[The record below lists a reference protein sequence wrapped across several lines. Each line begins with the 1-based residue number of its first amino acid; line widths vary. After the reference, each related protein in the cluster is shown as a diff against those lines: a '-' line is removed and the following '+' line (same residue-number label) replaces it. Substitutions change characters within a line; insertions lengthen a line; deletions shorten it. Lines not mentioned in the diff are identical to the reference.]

1 MCASPA
7 VRGPR
12 AGQEAA
18 AAGRNAGGGTMD
30 FHFSEEE
37 ERFRR
42 ELRDFLAG
50 RLPADWRDRSFLLA
64 QDAPERDEL
73 GGALARELGER
84 RWLALAWPE
93 RYGGS
98 GASYLQQAVYSE
110 ELAYQA
116 APTNSAA
123 GVQWVGPAIMRFG
136 DEAQRERYL
145 PSIARGEES
154 WCTLYSEPGAGSD
167 LAAIQT
173 RAVRDGDE
181 WVVNGQK
188 LGAAGGGGGPARAE
202 TGRRAVGD
210 GEEWVINGQ
219 KLWAAGAGRATLGW
233 LAARTDPAAPKHRG
247 ISTFVVPMD
256 TPGITMRPIEDITG
270 ARTLNEVYLENVRI
284 PADHLVGEENRGWY
298 QVAQTLDMERS
309 GVGTFASGRRN
320 VEKLVE
326 IAKARHDL
334 MAQRP
339 SSRYELAD
347 RWIELEVGY
356 QVAYRIPYLQQQ
368 GATPNYEASVSKLFG
383 AELTQ
388 RIAQTGVQLLGTA
401 GQIAPGPASGAEA
414 PLQGALSRNY
424 LAAVAS
430 TIASGTSEV
439 QRGVIA
445 RRGLGLPR

>member
-1 MCASPA
+1 M
-7 VRGPR
+7 
-12 AGQEAA
+12 
-18 AAGRNAGGGTMD
+18 N

-37 ERFRR
+37 ERFRQ
-42 ELRDFLAG
+42 EMRDFLAG
-50 RLPADWRDRSFLLA
+50 RLPADWNDQSFLLA
-64 QDAPERDEL
+64 QDAPERDEIA
-73 GGALARELGER
+73 GELARELGEK
-84 RWLALAWPE
+84 RWLALAWPK
-93 RYGGS
+93 RYGGA
-98 GASYLQQAVYSE
+98 GASYLQQTVYSE
-110 ELAYQA
+110 EIAYHA
-116 APTNSAA
+116 APTQSAA

-145 PSIARGEES
+145 PRIAGGDET

-167 LAAIQT
+167 LASIRT
-173 RAVRDGDE
+173 RAVRDGD
-181 WVVNGQK
+181 
-188 LGAAGGGGGPARAE
+188 
-202 TGRRAVGD
+202 
-210 GEEWVINGQ
+210 EWVINGQ

-247 ISTFVVPMD
+247 ISTFVLPMD
-256 TPGITMRPIEDITG
+256 APGITMRPIEDITG
-270 ARTLNEVYLENVRI
+270 ARTLNEVYLDNVRI

-309 GVGTFASGRRN
+309 GVGTFATGRRN

-326 IAKARHDL
+326 IAKARRDL
-334 MAQRP
+334 LSQRP
-339 SSRYELAD
+339 ASRYELAD

-356 QVAYRIPYLQQQ
+356 QVAYRIPYLQEG

-388 RIAQTGVQLLGTA
+388 RIAQTGVQLLGTG
-401 GQIAPGPASGAEA
+401 GQVASGAGPGDAAA
-414 PLQGALSRNY
+414 PLGGALSRNY

>member
-1 MCASPA
+1 
-7 VRGPR
+7 
-12 AGQEAA
+12 
-18 AAGRNAGGGTMD
+18 MD

-173 RAVRDGDE
+173 RAVRDGD
-181 WVVNGQK
+181 
-188 LGAAGGGGGPARAE
+188 
-202 TGRRAVGD
+202 
-210 GEEWVINGQ
+210 EWVINGQ

>member
-1 MCASPA
+1 
-7 VRGPR
+7 
-12 AGQEAA
+12 
-18 AAGRNAGGGTMD
+18 MD

-50 RLPADWRDRSFLLA
+50 RLPADWSDRSFLLA

-181 WVVNGQK
+181 WV
-188 LGAAGGGGGPARAE
+188 
-202 TGRRAVGD
+202 
-210 GEEWVINGQ
+210 INGQ

-326 IAKARHDL
+326 IAKARRDL

-356 QVAYRIPYLQQQ
+356 QVAYRIPYLQEQ

-414 PLQGALSRNY
+414 PLRGALSRNY

>member
-1 MCASPA
+1 M
-7 VRGPR
+7 
-12 AGQEAA
+12 
-18 AAGRNAGGGTMD
+18 N

-37 ERFRR
+37 ERFRQ
-42 ELRDFLAG
+42 EMRDFLAG
-50 RLPADWRDRSFLLA
+50 RLPADWDDQSFLLA
-64 QDAPERDEL
+64 QDAPERDEIA
-73 GGALARELGER
+73 GELARELGEK

-93 RYGGS
+93 RYGGA
-98 GASYLQQAVYSE
+98 GASYLQQTVYSE
-110 ELAYQA
+110 EIAYHA
-116 APTNSAA
+116 APTQSAA

-145 PSIARGEES
+145 PRIAGGDET

-167 LAAIQT
+167 LASIRT
-173 RAVRDGDE
+173 RAVRDGD
-181 WVVNGQK
+181 
-188 LGAAGGGGGPARAE
+188 
-202 TGRRAVGD
+202 
-210 GEEWVINGQ
+210 EWVINGQ

-247 ISTFVVPMD
+247 ISTFVLPMD
-256 TPGITMRPIEDITG
+256 APGITMRPIEDITG
-270 ARTLNEVYLENVRI
+270 ARTLNEVYLDNVRI

-309 GVGTFASGRRN
+309 GVGTFATGRRN

-326 IAKARHDL
+326 IAKARRDL
-334 MAQRP
+334 LSQRP
-339 SSRYELAD
+339 ASRYELAD

-356 QVAYRIPYLQQQ
+356 QVAYRIPYLQEG

-388 RIAQTGVQLLGTA
+388 RIAQTGVQLLGTG
-401 GQIAPGPASGAEA
+401 GQVASGAGPGDAAA
-414 PLQGALSRNY
+414 PLGGALSRNY

>member
-1 MCASPA
+1 M
-7 VRGPR
+7 
-12 AGQEAA
+12 
-18 AAGRNAGGGTMD
+18 N
-30 FHFSEEE
+30 FHFSEDE
-37 ERFRR
+37 ERFRQ

-50 RLPADWRDRSFLLA
+50 RLPADWKDQSFLLA
-64 QDAPERDEL
+64 QDAPERDEIA
-73 GGALARELGER
+73 GELARELGER

-93 RYGGS
+93 RYGGA
-98 GASYLQQAVYSE
+98 GASYLQQTVYGE
-110 ELAYQA
+110 EIAYHA
-116 APTNSAA
+116 APTQSAA

-145 PSIARGEES
+145 PRIAGGEET

-167 LAAIQT
+167 LAAIRT
-173 RAVRDGDE
+173 RAVRDGD
-181 WVVNGQK
+181 
-188 LGAAGGGGGPARAE
+188 
-202 TGRRAVGD
+202 
-210 GEEWVINGQ
+210 EWVINGQ

-247 ISTFVVPMD
+247 ISTFVLPMD
-256 TPGITMRPIEDITG
+256 APGITMRPIEDITG
-270 ARTLNEVYLENVRI
+270 ARTLNEVYLDNVRI

-309 GVGTFASGRRN
+309 GVGTFATGRRN

-326 IAKARHDL
+326 IAKARRDL
-334 MAQRP
+334 LSQRP
-339 SSRYELAD
+339 ASRYELAD

-356 QVAYRIPYLQQQ
+356 QVAYRIPYLQEG

-388 RIAQTGVQLLGTA
+388 RIAQTGVQLLGTG
-401 GQIAPGPASGAEA
+401 GQIASGAGPGDAAA
-414 PLQGALSRNY
+414 PLGGALSRNY

>member
-1 MCASPA
+1 M
-7 VRGPR
+7 
-12 AGQEAA
+12 
-18 AAGRNAGGGTMD
+18 N

-37 ERFRR
+37 ERFRQ
-42 ELRDFLAG
+42 EMRDFLAG
-50 RLPADWRDRSFLLA
+50 RLPADWNDQSFLLA
-64 QDAPERDEL
+64 QDAPERDEIA
-73 GGALARELGER
+73 GELARELGEK

-93 RYGGS
+93 RYGGA
-98 GASYLQQAVYSE
+98 GASYLQQTVYSE
-110 ELAYQA
+110 EIAYHA
-116 APTNSAA
+116 APTQSAA

-145 PSIARGEES
+145 PRIAGGDET

-167 LAAIQT
+167 LASIRT
-173 RAVRDGDE
+173 RAVRDGD
-181 WVVNGQK
+181 
-188 LGAAGGGGGPARAE
+188 
-202 TGRRAVGD
+202 
-210 GEEWVINGQ
+210 EWVINGQ

-247 ISTFVVPMD
+247 ISTFVLPMD
-256 TPGITMRPIEDITG
+256 APGITMRPIEDITG
-270 ARTLNEVYLENVRI
+270 ARTLNEVYLDNVRI

-309 GVGTFASGRRN
+309 GVGTFATGRRN

-326 IAKARHDL
+326 IAKARRDL
-334 MAQRP
+334 LSQRP
-339 SSRYELAD
+339 ASRYELAD

-356 QVAYRIPYLQQQ
+356 QVAYRIPYLQEG

-388 RIAQTGVQLLGTA
+388 RIAQTGVQLLGTG
-401 GQIAPGPASGAEA
+401 GQVASGAGPGDAAA
-414 PLQGALSRNY
+414 PLGGALSRNY

>member
-1 MCASPA
+1 MRGSRA
-7 VRGPR
+7 VP
-12 AGQEAA
+12 EAA

-173 RAVRDGDE
+173 RAVRDGD
-181 WVVNGQK
+181 
-188 LGAAGGGGGPARAE
+188 
-202 TGRRAVGD
+202 
-210 GEEWVINGQ
+210 EWVINGQ

>member
-1 MCASPA
+1 
-7 VRGPR
+7 
-12 AGQEAA
+12 
-18 AAGRNAGGGTMD
+18 MD

-50 RLPADWRDRSFLLA
+50 RLPADWSDRSFLLA

-181 WVVNGQK
+181 WV
-188 LGAAGGGGGPARAE
+188 
-202 TGRRAVGD
+202 
-210 GEEWVINGQ
+210 INGQ

-326 IAKARHDL
+326 IAKARRDL

-356 QVAYRIPYLQQQ
+356 QVAYRIPYLQEQ